1 MYVVL
6 DFETTGLDYKTEQVI
21 EIGAVKL
28 NQFFEEIGSFHT
40 MVALQPHKELPEKI
54 TELTGITKLDLDEGM
69 NEVVAL
75 NMLKDF
81 IGNDIV
87 VAQFA
92 SFDLGFLSKV
102 FEPELFI
109 CTRSLSQILNPKEK
123 ASLKDLVERYGVELE
138 GHHRSMNDVRATI
151 EVLKIMLKE
160 VREKG
165 LPFYNLLFS
174 SEERRLRFIPVNAV
188 VADLDGYI
196 AGLEKRQVEKENTEP
211 EEESGAE

>member
-6 DFETTGLDYKTEQVI
+6 DFETTGLDYKSEQII

-28 NQFFEEIGSFHT
+28 DQWFNEIGTFHT
-40 MVALQPHKELPEKI
+40 MVALAEHRSLPEKI
-54 TELTGITKLDLDEGM
+54 TELTGITELDLMEGM

-102 FEPELFI
+102 TEPELFI
-109 CTRSLSQILNPKEK
+109 CTRSMSQLLNPGEP
-123 ASLKDLVERYGVELE
+123 ASLKDLVARYDVELS
-138 GHHRSMNDVRATI
+138 GHHRSMNDVKATI
-151 EVLKIMLKE
+151 EVFKAMKLKADVAML
-160 VREKG
+160 
-165 LPFYNLLFS
+165 PYTNLLFS
-174 SEERRLRFIPVNAV
+174 SEERPLKFIPVNAV
-188 VADLDGYI
+188 VANLEGYI
-196 AGLEKRQVEKENTEP
+196 ESQKAKESESDAA
-211 EEESGAE
+211 EEESKEEQ